1 MCACIGLIISCIC
14 IFPWSELPK
23 GIVCHLWGG
32 TVATVMVARGNTTAS
47 IYRKQNY
54 KDFRSNSVSV
64 DDVNS
69 FARGLYRCRYS
80 PDGDTDSL
88 KLYGRHSIIKGHKIG
103 LLELNG
109 VNAPLLGLEPFE
121 LGGEETENQRRRL
134 TLIFTRSVWNIQ
146 FHVFTEGRNDFIRI
160 ERICVWW
167 KWKELVGWLRQVL
180 AKQKSPCGQHHSG
193 NCQPFKSLLLFS
205 GNAQDPVP
213 IALCVNSSW

>member
-109 VNAPLLGLEPFE
+109 VDAPLLGLEPFE

-134 TLIFTRSVWNIQ
+134 TLIFTRSVRNIQ
-146 FHVFTEGRNDFIRI
+146 FHVFTEGIQKWFHPN
-160 ERICVWW
+160 W
-167 KWKELVGWLRQVL
+167 KNLCLVKMKRTCGMVTSSPGE
-180 AKQKSPCGQHHSG
+180 AKVSLWAT
-193 NCQPFKSLLLFS
+193 PFR
-205 GNAQDPVP
+205 
-213 IALCVNSSW
+213 